1 MPLGD
6 DEDLKCNLGLVSFSV
21 IPFIEINVQKIL
33 AITLRTVPF
42 TKLDLGLRS
51 MKILYHDK

>member
-42 TKLDLGLRS
+42 TVLGFGATFYENIVS
-51 MKILYHDK
+51 